1 MSSRA
6 GSKKIGIHTSSDKL
20 AMIRSGKKKKTVT
33 GFKENKN
40 ITFSNKEGKFI
51 AVEKEKKFEESG
63 VTKKKGN
70 YIMFESKLGTE
81 KERDM
86 HKIEGARNK
95 GKPGERQEEKI
106 ILTKKRKEYLDNYQY
121 HETKDIRDGK
131 PAEVIHQ
138 RLGDIVGGVY
148 EETTVTKVRGGSVD
162 RSRGGMGGSSS
173 TSRQSYSSTLRSGA
187 PTGGSSVTATK
198 TKTAV
203 TKVGRRGGAGGAFGT
218 TTTSTTE
225 MSTTRGGGSSSTST
239 RSRSTQQRY

>member
-1 MSSRA
+1 
-6 GSKKIGIHTSSDKL
+6 
-20 AMIRSGKKKKTVT
+20 
-33 GFKENKN
+33 
-40 ITFSNKEGKFI
+40 
-51 AVEKEKKFEESG
+51 
-63 VTKKKGN
+63 
-70 YIMFESKLGTE
+70 MFESKLGTE

-121 HETKDIRDGK
+121 HETKDIRNGK

-162 RSRGGMGGSSS
+162 RNRGGMGGSSS
-173 TSRQSYSSTLRSGA
+173 SSRQSYSSTLRSGA
-187 PTGGSSVTATK
+187 PGGSSVTATK
-198 TKTAV
+198 TTTAV

-225 MSTTRGGGSSSTST
+225 MSTTRGGGSSSTAT

>member
-6 GSKKIGIHTSSDKL
+6 GSKKIGVHTSSDKL

-86 HKIEGARNK
+86 HKIEGARK
-95 GKPGERQEEKI
+95 TGKPGERQEERI
-106 ILTKKRKEYLDNYQY
+106 YTTKKRKEYLDNYQY
-121 HETKDIRDGK
+121 HETKEINKGRPDV
-131 PAEVIHQ
+131 VIHE

-148 EETTVTKVRGGSVD
+148 EETTVHKVRGGSVD
-162 RSRGGMGGSSS
+162 RNRGASASSS
-173 TSRQSYSSTLRSGA
+173 VRENRSTSGLRGPSS
-187 PTGGSSVTATK
+187 SSVTATK
-198 TKTAV
+198 TKTSV

-218 TTTSTTE
+218 TTTSTSE
-225 MSTTRGGGSSSTST
+225 MSTTRGGGSSSTAT
-239 RSRSTQQRY
+239 RTRSTQQRY

>member
-6 GSKKIGIHTSSDKL
+6 GSKKIGIHASSDKL

-86 HKIEGARNK
+86 HKIEGARLK

-121 HETKDIRDGK
+121 HETKEINKGRPDV
-131 PAEVIHQ
+131 VIHE

-148 EETTVTKVRGGSVD
+148 EETTVQKVRGGSVD
-162 RSRGGMGGSSS
+162 RNRGGSSS
-173 TSRQSYSSTLRSGA
+173 STVRENRSTSSSGVRGPSS
-187 PTGGSSVTATK
+187 SSVTATK
-198 TKTAV
+198 TKTSV

-218 TTTSTTE
+218 TTTSTSE
-225 MSTTRGGGSSSTST
+225 MSTTRGGGLSGTAT
-239 RSRSTQQRY
+239 RTRSTQQRY

>member
-6 GSKKIGIHTSSDKL
+6 GSKKIGVHTSSDKL

-86 HKIEGARNK
+86 HKIEGARNR
-95 GKPGERQEEKI
+95 GTPGERQEERI
-106 ILTKKRKEYLDNYQY
+106 YSTKKRKEYLDNYQY
-121 HETKDIRDGK
+121 HETKEINKGRPDV
-131 PAEVIHQ
+131 VIHE

-162 RSRGGMGGSSS
+162 RNRGGMGTSSS
-173 TSRQSYSSTLRSGA
+173 SSRQTYSSSSRTGGA
-187 PTGGSSVTATK
+187 PSSVTATK
-198 TKTAV
+198 TKTSV

-218 TTTSTTE
+218 TTTSTSE
-225 MSTTRGGGSSSTST
+225 MTTTRGGGSSSSAT